1 MQISQLDMASLI
13 TSEKAYSEAIA
24 ASHLAV
30 LHFLADWA
38 PECST
43 VTAVLTEL
51 SKDPGLS
58 KVKFFQ
64 LEAEKMPEISMK
76 HEIVA
81 VPTVLMFRNSKAVDR
96 IDGVNAADLTKKV
109 KLHANDPVANLP
121 LAPTAAKPVED
132 LETKLKRLINARKC
146 MLFMKGN
153 PEEPK
158 CGFSKQTVAIMKELN
173 ASYGTFDILSDD
185 EVS

>member
-1 MQISQLDMASLI
+1 MASLI
-13 TSEKAYSEAIA
+13 TTEKAYSEAIA

-38 PECST
+38 PECAT
-43 VTAVLTEL
+43 VTAVLAEL
-51 SKDPGLS
+51 SKDPGLA

-96 IDGVNAADLTKKV
+96 FNIPID
-109 KLHANDPVANLP
+109 
-121 LAPTAAKPVED
+121 
-132 LETKLKRLINARKC
+132 IRKISIKNC
-146 MLFMKGN
+146 TSGLM
-153 PEEPK
+153 E
-158 CGFSKQTVAIMKELN
+158 STQR
-173 ASYGTFDILSDD
+173 S
-185 EVS
+185 

>member
-1 MQISQLDMASLI
+1 MADLI
-13 TSEKAYSEAIA
+13 TTEKAYSEAIA

-38 PECST
+38 PECAT
-43 VTAVLTEL
+43 ITAVLAEL
-51 SKDPGLS
+51 SKDPGLA

-96 IDGVNAADLTKKV
+96 CDISDRQEKNIYKNAMQD
-109 KLHANDPVANLP
+109 
-121 LAPTAAKPVED
+121 
-132 LETKLKRLINARKC
+132 
-146 MLFMKGN
+146 
-153 PEEPK
+153 
-158 CGFSKQTVAIMKELN
+158 
-173 ASYGTFDILSDD
+173 
-185 EVS
+185 

>member
-1 MQISQLDMASLI
+1 MSFACDVTGFFLQISKPIMASQI
-13 TSEKAYSEAIA
+13 DSEKDYSEAIA

-43 VTAVLTEL
+43 ITAVLSEL
-51 SKDPGLS
+51 KKDPSLD

-81 VPTVLMFRNSKAVDR
+81 VPTVLMFRNGKAVDR
-96 IDGVNAADLTKKV
+96 SIYLLTSS
-109 KLHANDPVANLP
+109 P
-121 LAPTAAKPVED
+121 LQGSA
-132 LETKLKRLINARKC
+132 L
-146 MLFMKGN
+146 
-153 PEEPK
+153 
-158 CGFSKQTVAIMKELN
+158 
-173 ASYGTFDILSDD
+173 
-185 EVS
+185 

>member
-1 MQISQLDMASLI
+1 MASLI
-13 TSEKAYSEAIA
+13 TTEKAYSEAIA
-24 ASHLAV
+24 VSHLAV

-96 IDGVNAADLTKKV
+96 VDGVNAADLTKKV
-109 KLHANDPVANLP
+109 KLHSNDPVANLP

-158 CGFSKQTVAIMKELN
+158 
-173 ASYGTFDILSDD
+173 GTFK
-185 EVS
+185 EP